1 MKRLT
6 VKSLKPQK
14 IIGWI
19 VGSSALGIS
28 AVGLLATPA
37 IAQQRPS
44 ADTGVCSAATQSC
57 SSAILADGPL
67 SVSASQSNQ
76 LIINSAR
83 ESTLEQVSNSV
94 NEQSSLENN
103 VIRLGIGPVD
113 INSGDRDRLGIRD
126 NVRD

>member
-1 MKRLT
+1 MKNLPI
-6 VKSLKPQK
+6 KSPKLL
-14 IIGWI
+14 GWI

-28 AVGLLATPA
+28 TVGLLVAPA

-44 ADTGVCSAATQSC
+44 TDTSVCSAASQSC

-67 SVSASQSNQ
+67 SVSASESNQ
-76 LIINSAR
+76 LITDSAR

-94 NEQSSLENN
+94 NEQSSLENS
-103 VIRLGIGPVD
+103 VIRLGIGP
-113 INSGDRDRLGIRD
+113 IELNSGDRDRLGIRD